1 MMGQGIPHGLI
12 VGLEHDLLTFINA
25 VGLFRRNDLLKRPNA
40 FLDGSIGSGIS
51 ARFNLNLNLDFVIV
65 GHSAPPAYGFAGYD
79 TAMAHNSEEAGNC
92 TGRKFVTTARI
103 VLQ

>member
-51 ARFNLNLNLDFVIV
+51 ARFNLNLNLDFVTSHLTLLSK
-65 GHSAPPAYGFAGYD
+65 GWLTSGLAPV
-79 TAMAHNSEEAGNC
+79 
-92 TGRKFVTTARI
+92 K
-103 VLQ
+103 